1 MDFQN
6 TPRLFKW
13 SLDSTVKLTKEN
25 INMNTNNHLQNN
37 PLTKNHKRKIMYFM

>member
-6 TPRLFKW
+6 TPRFFKW

-25 INMNTNNHLQNN
+25 INTSTNKQI
-37 PLTKNHKRKIMYFM
+37 K